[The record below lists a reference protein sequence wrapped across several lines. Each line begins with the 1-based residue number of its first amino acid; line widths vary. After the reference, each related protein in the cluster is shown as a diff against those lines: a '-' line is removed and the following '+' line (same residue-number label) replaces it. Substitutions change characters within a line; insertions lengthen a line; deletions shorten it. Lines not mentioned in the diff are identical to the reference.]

1 MRTLPERPWVGRA
14 LLVLAILIAV
24 ATVYGRY
31 HYAVDALAGFGV
43 SLVALGLAFLIGR
56 RGSGRSRRL

>member
-31 HYAVDALAGFGV
+31 HYMVDALAGFAV
-43 SLVALGLAFLIGR
+43 SLVALGIDAMLR
-56 RGSGRSRRL
+56 RRR